1 MCCLVLVLVVV
12 VVVVCS
18 ESQVFQPSFIL
29 GLWFS
34 CVLGKSEVQHLDP
47 ESSMLQFELSVTFDF
62 FKKSV

>member
-1 MCCLVLVLVVV
+1 MCCPVLVLFVV

-34 CVLGKSEVQHLDP
+34 SVLGKSEVQHLDP